1 MSMLEKYRNKIKSP
15 AEAAKV
21 VKNGDWVDF
30 GFGNGFPELFDEAL
44 AARRDELQDV
54 KIRGGLVYRPIIHTI
69 DCDPDRKH
77 FQYYSWHLGGYER
90 KMFTAGRLQFVPMLL
105 RLLPEMY
112 RDYLR
117 VDVAVVPV
125 SKPDDQGY
133 CGLGLANFC
142 WKTIMEKAHTVIF
155 EINENMPCLQGMD
168 GSHRV
173 SLDEADIIMEGQHG
187 PLCTSSYRT
196 PSEADLQIARNVVAE
211 IPNGATLSLGV
222 GTIPFTI
229 AQMLAQSDREDLG
242 CHTGTISDA
251 FLALYKAGKL
261 TNAKKE
267 VKTGLNTWNLAS
279 GSQELYDWLQDNPQ
293 LFYPA
298 DLDYVHNPRV
308 IEKIINYI
316 SINGGVQLDL
326 MGQENAE
333 SVGTRQLS
341 GVGGQLDFLEG
352 AFLSRGGAGY
362 ICIESSRVDKKGVRH
377 SNIVPAITAGSAIS
391 GPRALIQNVATE
403 YGVAHLTGL
412 SLKERAQAMIAV
424 AHPDFRAELQEY
436 AAKTFG

>member
-1 MSMLEKYRNKIKSP
+1 MLEKYRNKIKSP

-21 VKNGDWVDF
+21 VKSGDWVDF

-125 SKPDDQGY
+125 SKPDEQGY

-142 WKTIMEKAHTVIF
+142 WKTIMEKARIVIF
-155 EINENMPCLQGMD
+155 EVNENMPCLQGVD

-229 AQMLAQSDREDLG
+229 AQMLAQSDREDMG

-279 GSQELYDWLQDNPQ
+279 GSQELYDWLQENPQ

-298 DLDYVHNPRV
+298 ELDYVHNPRV
-308 IEKIINYI
+308 IEKISNYI

-377 SNIVPAITAGSAIS
+377 SNIVPAIAAGSAIS

>member
-293 LFYPA
+293 LFYPS

-308 IEKIINYI
+308 IEKITNYI

>member
-15 AEAAKV
+15 EEAAKV

-125 SKPDDQGY
+125 SKPDEQGY

-142 WKTIMEKAHTVIF
+142 WKTIMEKARTVIF
-155 EINENMPCLQGMD
+155 EVNENMPCLQGVD

-267 VKTGLNTWNLAS
+267 VKTGLNTWNLTS
-279 GSQELYDWLQDNPQ
+279 GSQELYDWLQENPQ

-298 DLDYVHNPRV
+298 ELDYVHNPRV
-308 IEKIINYI
+308 IEKISNYI

-377 SNIVPAITAGSAIS
+377 SNIVPAIAAGSAIS

>member
-1 MSMLEKYRNKIKSP
+1 MLEKYRNKIKSP

-173 SLDEADIIMEGQHG
+173 SLDDADIIMEGQHG

-308 IEKIINYI
+308 IEKITNYI

-412 SLKERAQAMIAV
+412 SLKERAQAMITV

>member
-1 MSMLEKYRNKIKSP
+1 MLEKYRNKIKSP

-21 VKNGDWVDF
+21 VKSGDWVDF

-125 SKPDDQGY
+125 SKPDEQGY

-142 WKTIMEKAHTVIF
+142 WKTIMEKARTVIF
-155 EINENMPCLQGMD
+155 EVNENMPCFQGVD

-279 GSQELYDWLQDNPQ
+279 GSQELYDWLQENPQ

-298 DLDYVHNPRV
+298 ELDYVHNPRV
-308 IEKIINYI
+308 IEKISNYI

-377 SNIVPAITAGSAIS
+377 SNIVPAIAAGSAIS

>member
-15 AEAAKV
+15 EEAAKV

-125 SKPDDQGY
+125 SKPDEQGY

-142 WKTIMEKAHTVIF
+142 WKTIMEKARTVIF
-155 EINENMPCLQGMD
+155 EVNENMPCLQGVD

-229 AQMLAQSDREDLG
+229 AQMLAKSDREDLG

-279 GSQELYDWLQDNPQ
+279 GSQELYDWLQENPQ

-298 DLDYVHNPRV
+298 ELDYVHNPRV
-308 IEKIINYI
+308 IEKISNYI

-377 SNIVPAITAGSAIS
+377 SNIVPAIAAGSAIS

>member
-1 MSMLEKYRNKIKSP
+1 
-15 AEAAKV
+15 
-21 VKNGDWVDF
+21 
-30 GFGNGFPELFDEAL
+30 
-44 AARRDELQDV
+44 
-54 KIRGGLVYRPIIHTI
+54 
-69 DCDPDRKH
+69 
-77 FQYYSWHLGGYER
+77 
-90 KMFTAGRLQFVPMLL
+90 MLL

>member
-1 MSMLEKYRNKIKSP
+1 MIEKYRNKIKSP

-21 VKNGDWVDF
+21 VKSGDWVDF

-125 SKPDDQGY
+125 SKPDEQGY

-142 WKTIMEKAHTVIF
+142 WKTIMEKARTVIF
-155 EINENMPCLQGMD
+155 EVNENMPCLQGVD

-279 GSQELYDWLQDNPQ
+279 GSQELYDWLQENPQ

-298 DLDYVHNPRV
+298 ELDYVHNPRV
-308 IEKIINYI
+308 IEKISNYI

-377 SNIVPAITAGSAIS
+377 SNIVPAIAAGSAIS

-412 SLKERAQAMIAV
+412 ALKERAQAMIAV

>member
-1 MSMLEKYRNKIKSP
+1 MLEKYRDKIKSP

-69 DCDPDRKH
+69 DCDSDRKH

-125 SKPDDQGY
+125 SKPDEQGY

-142 WKTIMEKAHTVIF
+142 WKTIMEKARTVIF
-155 EINENMPCLQGMD
+155 EVNENMPCLQGVD

-222 GTIPFTI
+222 GTVPFTI

-279 GSQELYDWLQDNPQ
+279 GSQELYDWLQENPQ

-298 DLDYVHNPRV
+298 ELDYVHNPRV
-308 IEKIINYI
+308 IEKISNYI

-377 SNIVPAITAGSAIS
+377 SNIVPAIAAGSAIS

-412 SLKERAQAMIAV
+412 SLKERAQAIIAV

>member
-1 MSMLEKYRNKIKSP
+1 MIEKYRDKIKSP

-173 SLDEADIIMEGQHG
+173 SLDDADIIMEGQHG

-308 IEKIINYI
+308 IEKITNYI

-377 SNIVPAITAGSAIS
+377 SNIVPAIAAGSAIS

-436 AAKTFG
+436 AVRTFG

>member
-1 MSMLEKYRNKIKSP
+1 MLEKYRNKIKSP

-21 VKNGDWVDF
+21 VKSGDWVDF

-125 SKPDDQGY
+125 SKPDEQGY

-142 WKTIMEKAHTVIF
+142 WKTIMEKARTVIF
-155 EINENMPCLQGMD
+155 EVNENMPCLQGVD

-279 GSQELYDWLQDNPQ
+279 GSQELYDWLQENPQ

-298 DLDYVHNPRV
+298 ELDYVHNPRV
-308 IEKIINYI
+308 IEKISNYI

-377 SNIVPAITAGSAIS
+377 SNIVPAIAAGSAIS

-436 AAKTFG
+436 AVKTFG

>member
-1 MSMLEKYRNKIKSP
+1 MLEKYRNKIKSP

-21 VKNGDWVDF
+21 VKSGDWVDF

-125 SKPDDQGY
+125 SKPDEQGY

-142 WKTIMEKAHTVIF
+142 WKTIMEKARIVIF
-155 EINENMPCLQGMD
+155 EVNENMPCLQGVD

-229 AQMLAQSDREDLG
+229 AQMLTQSDREDMG

-279 GSQELYDWLQDNPQ
+279 GSQELYDWLQENPQ

-298 DLDYVHNPRV
+298 ELDYVHNPRV
-308 IEKIINYI
+308 IEKISNYI

-377 SNIVPAITAGSAIS
+377 SNIVPAIAAGSAIS

>member
-1 MSMLEKYRNKIKSP
+1 MIEKYRNKIKSP

-21 VKNGDWVDF
+21 VKSGDWVDF

-125 SKPDDQGY
+125 SKPDEQGY

-142 WKTIMEKAHTVIF
+142 WKTIMEKARTVIF
-155 EINENMPCLQGMD
+155 EVNENMPCLQGVD

-279 GSQELYDWLQDNPQ
+279 GSQELYDWLQENPQ

-298 DLDYVHNPRV
+298 ELDYVHNPRV
-308 IEKIINYI
+308 IEKISNYI

-377 SNIVPAITAGSAIS
+377 SNIVPAIAVGSAIS

>member
-1 MSMLEKYRNKIKSP
+1 MLEKYRNKIKSP

-21 VKNGDWVDF
+21 VKSGDWVDF

-125 SKPDDQGY
+125 SKPDEQGY

-142 WKTIMEKAHTVIF
+142 WKTIMEKARTVIF
-155 EINENMPCLQGMD
+155 EVNENMPCLQGVD

-196 PSEADLQIARNVVAE
+196 PSEADLQIARDVVAE

-279 GSQELYDWLQDNPQ
+279 GSQELYDWLQENPQ

-298 DLDYVHNPRV
+298 ELDYVHNPRV
-308 IEKIINYI
+308 IEKISNYI

-377 SNIVPAITAGSAIS
+377 SNIVPAIAAGSAIS

-436 AAKTFG
+436 AAKMFG

>member
-1 MSMLEKYRNKIKSP
+1 MLDKYRDKIKSP

-21 VKNGDWVDF
+21 VKSGDWVDF

-69 DCDPDRKH
+69 DCAPDRKH
-77 FQYYSWHLGGYER
+77 FQYCSWHLGGYER
-90 KMFTAGRLQFVPMLL
+90 KMFTVGRLQFVPMLL

-125 SKPDDQGY
+125 SKPDEQGY

-142 WKTIMEKAHTVIF
+142 WKTIMEKARTVIF
-155 EINENMPCLQGMD
+155 EVNENMPCLQGVD

-279 GSQELYDWLQDNPQ
+279 GSQELYDWLQENPQ

-298 DLDYVHNPRV
+298 ELDYVHNPRV
-308 IEKIINYI
+308 IEKISNYI

-377 SNIVPAITAGSAIS
+377 SNIVPAIAAGSAIS

>member
-1 MSMLEKYRNKIKSP
+1 MIEKYRNKIKSP

-21 VKNGDWVDF
+21 VKSGDWVDF

-125 SKPDDQGY
+125 SKPDEQGY

-142 WKTIMEKAHTVIF
+142 WKTIMEKARTVIF
-155 EINENMPCLQGMD
+155 EVNENMPCLQGVD

-187 PLCTSSYRT
+187 SLCTSSYRT

-267 VKTGLNTWNLAS
+267 MKTGLNTWNLAS
-279 GSQELYDWLQDNPQ
+279 GSQELYDWLQENPQ

-298 DLDYVHNPRV
+298 ELDYVHNPRV
-308 IEKIINYI
+308 IEKISNYI

-377 SNIVPAITAGSAIS
+377 SNIVPAIAAGSAIS

>member
-308 IEKIINYI
+308 IEKITNYI

>member
-173 SLDEADIIMEGQHG
+173 SLDDADIIMEGQHG

-308 IEKIINYI
+308 IEKITNYI

-412 SLKERAQAMIAV
+412 SLKERAQAMITV

>member
-1 MSMLEKYRNKIKSP
+1 MIEKYRDKIKSP

-173 SLDEADIIMEGQHG
+173 SLDDADIIMEGQHG

-298 DLDYVHNPRV
+298 DLDYVHNARV
-308 IEKIINYI
+308 IEKITNYI

-377 SNIVPAITAGSAIS
+377 SNIVPAIAAGSAIS

-436 AAKTFG
+436 AVRTFG

>member
-1 MSMLEKYRNKIKSP
+1 MIEKYRNKIKSP

-21 VKNGDWVDF
+21 VKSGDWVDF

-125 SKPDDQGY
+125 SKPDEQGY

-142 WKTIMEKAHTVIF
+142 WKTIMEKARTVIF
-155 EINENMPCLQGMD
+155 EVNENMPCLQGVD

-187 PLCTSSYRT
+187 SLCTSSYRT

-279 GSQELYDWLQDNPQ
+279 GSQELYDWLQENPQ

-298 DLDYVHNPRV
+298 ELDYVHNPRV
-308 IEKIINYI
+308 IEKISNYI

-377 SNIVPAITAGSAIS
+377 SNIVPAIAAGSAIS